1 MTFGI
6 VHLVYKHPYF
16 LKDMSMAVR
25 RKKGSLLYKT
35 QEGTYFCS

>member
-6 VHLVYKHPYF
+6 VHLVYQHPCF